1 QATGVENS
9 DGNGKIDLS
18 ISGSLID
25 TDGSEVVHTALLTGV
40 PVGFLVYVDNILAE
54 NTGTAAGGT
63 NTWSIPLDADGK
75 LPAGISIQP
84 PQNWSGTLDGMQ
96 LSVISGEAALDS
108 VVETSIDVELT
119 VTPVSDGI
127 ERMQPAAAFGR
138 EGEIVELR
146 LNLTMQDNLDA
157 SVLDDAGNPVIP
169 DESIETVS
177 LKLSGLG
184 TNAAFYVRNEAGEQV
199 RVSEDQITRNLDDGS
214 YVIAGLTQ
222 DQANSLG

>member
-1 QATGVENS
+1 
-9 DGNGKIDLS
+9 
-18 ISGSLID
+18 
-25 TDGSEVVHTALLTGV
+25 
-40 PVGFLVYVDNILAE
+40 
-54 NTGTAAGGT
+54 
-63 NTWSIPLDADGK
+63 
-75 LPAGISIQP
+75 
-84 PQNWSGTLDGMQ
+84 MQ

-222 DQANSLG
+222 DQANSLGFIQAQSAISTDGKVKVEALTVDGDSVPSAITVGEFDLTLNKQADRKSTRLNSSHVKISYAVFCLKKKKK